1 MPLFMEHGST
11 VPYGL
16 VWAFN
21 GECILNAVA
30 TQFTLN
36 ILDGRRLVLA
46 YVDYSVVRSR
56 EEVFSHQL
64 QWPQLY
70 GIWRPGWV

>member
-46 YVDYSVVRSR
+46 EYFDHNDGNTLSPKDPWRGCVR
-56 EEVFSHQL
+56 
-64 QWPQLY
+64 
-70 GIWRPGWV
+70 